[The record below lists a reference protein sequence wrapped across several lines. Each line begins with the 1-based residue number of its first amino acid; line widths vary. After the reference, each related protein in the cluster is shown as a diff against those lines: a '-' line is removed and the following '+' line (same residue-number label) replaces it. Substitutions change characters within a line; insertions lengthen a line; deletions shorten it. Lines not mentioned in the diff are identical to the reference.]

1 MALALLLVVLVLC
14 ILLVALILHFLLKP
28 LICKRKRVKLRDLPN
43 GSLIFT
49 CHIGRRYMMHI
60 AAINTNHVATLV
72 KDGNKIYF
80 VEHSHVR
87 GKDVRDCHAR
97 LVDAKEYLADNRIY
111 VMTRKYTGPPI
122 SFNRVRL
129 AMDRLSHHHIYMN
142 YSNDFMYH
150 HYSLTKD
157 LRDPSTTGISCAEY
171 AYKLQCELG
180 LSTLNA
186 RTFTDAYRHLE
197 NDCLLYDELTDLI
210 L

>member
-1 MALALLLVVLVLC
+1 MALALLLVVLAIC
-14 ILLVALILHFLLKP
+14 IILIALILHFLLKP
-28 LICKRKRVKLRDLPN
+28 LICKRKKVKLRDLPN

-60 AAINTNHVATLV
+60 AAINTNHVTTLV

-87 GKDVRDCHAR
+87 GKDIKDCHAR
-97 LVDAKEYLADNRIY
+97 LIDAEEYLEDNRMF
-111 VMTRKYTGPPI
+111 VMVRKYNGPHI
-122 SFNRVRL
+122 SFNKVKS

-142 YSNDFMYH
+142 YSNDFMYYN
-150 HYSLTKD
+150 YSLTKD
-157 LRDPSTTGISCAEY
+157 LRDPATLGISCAEY

-180 LSTLNA
+180 ISTLNA

-197 NDCLLYDELTDLI
+197 NDCLLYDELADLVI
-210 L
+210 